1 MKETLI
7 QFSNRIYGYHISEE
21 LDRLRNDFCPSS
33 GHFYCAVSCPIYQNY
48 VLTGESCNSALDKYP
63 EECRVIINDARRD
76 KHVTEN
82 EKEME
87 FCP

>member
-7 QFSNRIYGYHISEE
+7 QFPNRIYGYHISEE

-48 VLTGESCNSALDKYP
+48 VLKGESCNSALDKYP
-63 EECRVIINDARRD
+63 EECKVIINNARRD

-82 EKEME
+82 EKEMA